1 MTGCDRASSGDPAR
15 QSAAATPLY
24 YRSPMDPT
32 VTSPVPAKD
41 PMGMDYTPVYADG
54 GAAGVTL
61 SPDRAKQVGL
71 VTVAASFGPLPR
83 HIRAFGSIQ
92 FAQSAVRDVYAVS
105 GGWIEAL
112 GVSAVGDS
120 VQGGQRLFELYVPAL
135 VNVDTQYMHAIET
148 GADPNDN
155 PYARAMVAQ
164 GLTDSMIRAMREKQ
178 RTPGRIPY
186 KAERDYVVTA
196 LNVRQGA
203 FVTQGTIV
211 MQVAPR
217 DPVWA
222 VLEVPARSASGI
234 VPGWTAAATTASVPG
249 HTFSGKVQYVYPEL
263 DTATQTV
270 RVRVVLQNREGV
282 LMPNM
287 YLTAVLQD
295 EEAGTPVVHV
305 PLDAVV
311 RGQSADHVIVAGS
324 DGAYVPR
331 QVRLGVEEGAEV
343 AVVAGLN
350 RGERVVTRA
359 LFLIDSEASLRASLQ
374 GMQPPGQVPAPAASS
389 ATNPR

>member
-1 MTGCDRASSGDPAR
+1 
-15 QSAAATPLY
+15 
-24 YRSPMDPT
+24 MDPT

-54 GAAGVTL
+54 GAAVRLT
-61 SPDRAKQVGL
+61 PDRAKQVGL
-71 VTVAASFGPLPR
+71 LTVAASFGPLPQQ
-83 HIRAFGSIQ
+83 IRAFGSIQ
-92 FAQSAVRDVYAVS
+92 FAQSAVKDVYAVS

-120 VQGGQRLFELYVPAL
+120 VHGGQRLFELYVPAL
-135 VNVDTQYMHAIET
+135 VSVDTQYMRAIET

-164 GLTDSMIRAMREKQ
+164 GLTDAMIRAMREKQ

-196 LNVRQGA
+196 LNVREGA

-211 MQVAPR
+211 MQIAPR

-222 VLEVPARSASGI
+222 VMEVPAGSAFGI
-234 VPGWTAAATTASVPG
+234 APGWTASMTTTSAPG

-270 RVRVVLQNREGV
+270 RVRVVLPNREGV

-287 YLTAVLQD
+287 YLTAVLQG
-295 EEAGTPVVHV
+295 EEAVTPVVHV
-305 PLDAVV
+305 PVDAVV

-324 DGAYVPR
+324 DGTYVPR
-331 QVRLGVEEGAEV
+331 EVRLGAEVGTEV
-343 AVVAGLN
+343 AVIAGLK